1 MQPRAALGKR
11 FGEEDN
17 LQFVGIRTRH
27 SLVLLGGL
35 LLCPAHGPAQSLL
48 QPPGS
53 NLTYG
58 DVTHGLRVQSAIGNP
73 AAAAAVLRRGDA
85 ASVQGAAISIAGGL
99 EYGNVQDIFDTI
111 DELAEA
117 FRPSAPGS
125 GGGGPGQDPDDKPP
139 DGGIN
144 LGDLLDALDPDTV
157 AAIEAAADEV
167 TTLSALLA
175 FIAVEGY
182 GKAWLAADAPLLL
195 RGGEGGGAWTLGLN
209 WYGSARAFGLTEPV
223 VFSIAD
229 ARARLDEYIA
239 SNPINLPA
247 RIPLSQSVVLNS
259 VPDQNRVSLQLE
271 NDSSLVTKSVQLF
284 DLSAAYSRPVWTG
297 DRGELYAG
305 AELHAYFMRLSRLS
319 VRFGDI
325 TDSEEL
331 FEEILD
337 ADFRDSTRAGIDVG
351 ALWVTDRYQLGATLT
366 NVNEPKFEFND
377 VNLVPY
383 RFSDIIDFLRG
394 DRVYRMDRQLRLE
407 ASLFSEDRRWS
418 VHVGVDANA
427 ATDPLGDDFQWAT
440 LSAGLETPKWWA
452 PSLRAGFR
460 HNLAGTELSYLS
472 LGATLFRFVNVDV
485 SSALDTVS
493 ISGDTLPRGLMA
505 SVGFQLVW

>member
-1 MQPRAALGKR
+1 MPGA
-11 FGEEDN
+11 
-17 LQFVGIRTRH
+17 VGIRMRQ
-27 SLVLLGGL
+27 SLVVVCGL
-35 LLCPAHGPAQSLL
+35 LLYSADGLAQSLM

-73 AAAAAVLRRGDA
+73 AAAAAVLGRGDA
-85 ASVQGAAISIAGGL
+85 TSVQGTAISLAGGL
-99 EYGNVQDIFDTI
+99 EYGNVQDVFDTI
-111 DELAEA
+111 DRVAEA
-117 FRPSAPGS
+117 FRPSDPGT
-125 GGGGPGQDPDDKPP
+125 GGGGPGQDPDSKPP

-144 LGDLLDALDPDTV
+144 LGDLLDALDPDAV

-182 GKAWLAADAPLLL
+182 GKAWLAADAPLLV
-195 RGGEGGGAWTLGLN
+195 RGGEGGGAWAFGLN

-223 VFSIAD
+223 LFNLAD
-229 ARARLDEYIA
+229 ARARLEDYIA

-247 RIPLSQSVVLNS
+247 RISLSQSVVLNS

-284 DLSAAYSRPVWTG
+284 DLSASYSRPVWSSE
-297 DRGELYAG
+297 RGELYVG

-331 FEEILD
+331 FEEIID
-337 ADFRDSTRAGIDVG
+337 AEFRDSTRAGIDIG

-377 VNLVPY
+377 VNLAPY
-383 RFSDIIDFLRG
+383 QFAGIIDFLRG
-394 DRVYRMDRQLRLE
+394 DQAYRMERQLRLE
-407 ASLFSEDRRWS
+407 GSLFSSSRRWS
-418 VHVGVDANA
+418 VHVGIDANA

-440 LSAGLETPKWWA
+440 LSAGLETEKWWA

-460 HNLAGTELSYLS
+460 QNLAGTELSYLS

-505 SVGFQLVW
+505 SIGFQLAW